1 MWVCGKNTMKPIARL
16 NEVKRRLR
24 KTNASIRAISRECGF
39 ANPNHLK
46 NLFKHQFGITMR
58 DYRKAKS

>member
-1 MWVCGKNTMKPIARL
+1 MKPIARL

-46 NLFKHQFGITMR
+46 NLFKRQFGITMR